1 MTERERFITGFL
13 GRCAQEGLTEA
24 ETALRIEKLE
34 SAVKQAASKQAAD
47 ESPLPSIGGLLRGGL
62 LLSTLAATGLGGTAG
77 YLAANASTPQL
88 EPEELK
94 QQELLAAY
102 RHYTNL
108 MRRAARQR
116 QTLAPRA
123 PRLHHA

>member
-1 MTERERFITGFL
+1 MTERQQFILGFL

-24 ETALRIEKLE
+24 ETSIRIEALE
-34 SAVKQAASKQAAD
+34 QTVKTAA
-47 ESPLPSIGGLLRGGL
+47 EGGLGVWDTIKVPL
-62 LLSTLAATGLGGTAG
+62 LLTSLASLGVGAGGG
-77 YLAANASTPQL
+77 YLAAHAGQPQL

-108 MRRAARQR
+108 MRRASRQR
-116 QTLAPRA
+116 LPVAPRT
-123 PRLHHA
+123 PRLLSH